1 MSFDNP
7 VVVCLVGASIG
18 LLLFFVARL
27 YILTKRLNTSFAKL
41 GYIVR
46 EDAKKYFDDASE
58 KIVATNEQFHD
69 MYEAIVQEGTKK
81 ALIESGVVMEQAI
94 LDAQKQANRVI
105 LTAQTDAQAII
116 TGAKTEADNHMEQAL
131 RRTADTMS
139 WVMTQYMKEQ
149 YTIDE
154 HQALIEK
161 LVRTYV
167 DEHRK

>member
-1 MSFDNP
+1 MSFENP

-27 YILTKRLNTSFAKL
+27 YFLTKRLNTSFAKL
-41 GYIVR
+41 GFIVR

-81 ALIESGVVMEQAI
+81 ALIESGVVMEKAI
-94 LDAQKQANRVI
+94 IDAQREAGKIV
-105 LTAQTDAQAII
+105 LSAQSDAQAII
-116 TGAKTEADNHMEQAL
+116 SSAKTEADNHMDQAL
-131 RRTADTMS
+131 NRTADTIS
-139 WVMTQYMKEQ
+139 WVMTQYIKEQ
-149 YTIDE
+149 YTVAE